1 MSQDLI
7 KNYLEL
13 NLLFEKNNHSLFLVG
28 GTVRD
33 YLLGLPLTD
42 MDVVTEATPDEIKE
56 FLPEANFVFAKY
68 GSVSYKDSDGVKFDI
83 TTLRKENSYEDSRH
97 PGKIEFVKDL
107 YVDVLRRDFTING
120 LYMDK
125 DLKII
130 DYVKGQKDLKNHL
143 LRVIGKPENRLKEDP
158 LRIIR
163 ALRFAIDFD
172 LTVEEELDKA
182 IRANINLLENLN
194 IEKIKQDIKK
204 IRCSDKVKIHKYFEK
219 YNIQSYVDAIE

>member
-1 MSQDLI
+1 MDLI

-13 NLLFEKNNHSLFLVG
+13 VTLFEKNGYSLFLVG

-42 MDVVTEATPDEIKE
+42 MDVVTDAIPDEIEE

-83 TTLRKENSYEDSRH
+83 TTLRKENSYLDSRH

-125 DLKII
+125 DLKVI
-130 DYVKGQKDLKNHL
+130 DYVKGKADLENHL

-163 ALRFAIDFD
+163 AIRFAIDFD
-172 LTVEEELDKA
+172 LNIESELDNA
-182 IRANINLLENLN
+182 IRDNIDLLKNLN

-204 IRCSDKVKIHKYFEK
+204 IRCTNKERILKYFKK
-219 YNIQSYVDAIE
+219 YNIQSYLDAIE

>member
-1 MSQDLI
+1 MKS
-7 KNYLEL
+7 
-13 NLLFEKNNHSLFLVG
+13 
-28 GTVRD
+28 
-33 YLLGLPLTD
+33 
-42 MDVVTEATPDEIKE
+42 
-56 FLPEANFVFAKY
+56 
-68 GSVSYKDSDGVKFDI
+68 
-83 TTLRKENSYEDSRH
+83 
-97 PGKIEFVKDL
+97 
-107 YVDVLRRDFTING
+107 
-120 LYMDK
+120 
-125 DLKII
+125 
-130 DYVKGQKDLKNHL
+130 HL

-172 LTVEEELDKA
+172 LTIEEELDKA

>member
-1 MSQDLI
+1 MDLI
-7 KNYLEL
+7 KHYLEL
-13 NLLFEKNNHSLFLVG
+13 VKTFEKNNHSLFLVG

-42 MDVVTEATPDEIKE
+42 MDVVTDAVPEEIEK

-83 TTLRKENSYEDSRH
+83 TTLRKENSYLDSRH
-97 PGKIEFVKDL
+97 PGKIEFVKEL

-125 DLKII
+125 NLKVI
-130 DYVKGQKDLKNHL
+130 DYVKGQADLENHV

-163 ALRFAIDFD
+163 AIRFAIDFD
-172 LTVEEELDKA
+172 LNIESELDTA
-182 IRANINLLENLN
+182 IRDNIDLLKNLN

-204 IRCSDKVKIHKYFEK
+204 IKCMNKERIHKYFEK

>member
-1 MSQDLI
+1 MDLI
-7 KNYLEL
+7 KHYLEL
-13 NLLFEKNNHSLFLVG
+13 VKTFEKNNHSLFLVG

-42 MDVVTEATPDEIKE
+42 MDVVTDAVPEEIEK

-97 PGKIEFVKDL
+97 PGKIEFVKEL

-125 DLKII
+125 NLKVI
-130 DYVKGQKDLKNHL
+130 DYVNGQADLENHL
-143 LRVIGKPENRLKEDP
+143 LRVIGKPEYRLKEDP

-163 ALRFAIDFD
+163 AIRFAIDFD
-172 LTVEEELDKA
+172 LNIESELDIA
-182 IRANINLLENLN
+182 IRDNIDLLKNLN

-204 IRCSDKVKIHKYFEK
+204 IKCMNKERIHKYFEK

>member
-13 NLLFEKNNHSLFLVG
+13 NLSFEKNNHSLFLVG

-172 LTVEEELDKA
+172 LTIEEELDKA
-182 IRANINLLENLN
+182 IRTNINLLENLN

>member
-1 MSQDLI
+1 MDLI
-7 KNYLEL
+7 KHYLEL
-13 NLLFEKNNHSLFLVG
+13 VKTFEKNNHSLFLVG

-42 MDVVTEATPDEIKE
+42 MDVVTDAVPEEIEK

-97 PGKIEFVKDL
+97 PGKIEFVKEL

-125 DLKII
+125 NLKVI
-130 DYVKGQKDLKNHL
+130 DYVKGQADLENHL
-143 LRVIGKPENRLKEDP
+143 LRVIGKPEYRLKEDP

-163 ALRFAIDFD
+163 AIRFAIDFD
-172 LTVEEELDKA
+172 LNIESELDTA
-182 IRANINLLENLN
+182 IRDNIDLLKNLN

-204 IRCSDKVKIHKYFEK
+204 IKCMNKERIHKYFEK

>member
-1 MSQDLI
+1 MDLI
-7 KNYLEL
+7 KHYLEL
-13 NLLFEKNNHSLFLVG
+13 VKIFEKNNHSLFLVG

-42 MDVVTEATPDEIKE
+42 MDVVTDAVPEEIEK

-97 PGKIEFVKDL
+97 PGKIEFVKEL

-125 DLKII
+125 NLKVI
-130 DYVKGQKDLKNHL
+130 DYVKGQADLENHL

-163 ALRFAIDFD
+163 AIRFAIDFD
-172 LTVEEELDKA
+172 LNIESELDIA
-182 IRANINLLENLN
+182 IRDNIDLLKNLN

-204 IRCSDKVKIHKYFEK
+204 IKCMNKERIHKYFEK